1 MARRSSSKSNTET
14 PLSYYKEP
22 FHEKTFFHY
31 LLFVLVIVTLIISS
45 FSLYKTNK
53 LAGAVVADTI
63 NVNDFLGKLTSH
75 DEMKD
80 YFGVTP
86 LNILQVNQNNLA
98 NLQTQINGLDTSYI
112 GDFIVQ
118 YSDNIV
124 IYDFNNDQIKEILS
138 LQQPPQQ
145 LPVDLFTKLNDHYE
159 LQGLENEQPVGGQ
172 LDEISLNTL
181 KQQFP
186 DVYGNAKVGD
196 FLLRYQTK
204 LIIYDYIQDRIVNSA
219 DLG

>member
-1 MARRSSSKSNTET
+1 MARGSSSKSSSET
-14 PLSYYKEP
+14 SHSYYKEP

-31 LLFVLVIVTLIISS
+31 LLFVLVITTLIISS

-63 NVNDFLGKLTSH
+63 NVNDFLSKLTSH
-75 DEMKD
+75 DETKD
-80 YFGVTP
+80 YIGVTP

-98 NLQTQINGLDTSYI
+98 NLQAQINGLDTSYI

-124 IYDFNNDQIKEILS
+124 IYDFNNDQIKGILN
-138 LQQPPQQ
+138 LQQPQPQ
-145 LPVDLFTKLNDHYE
+145 LPADFFTKLNDHYE
-159 LQGLENEQPVGGQ
+159 LQGLESEQPVGGQ

-196 FLLRYQTK
+196 FLLRYPTK

-219 DLG
+219 DLD

>member
-1 MARRSSSKSNTET
+1 MARGGVSRSKSSKDYYS
-14 PLSYYKEP
+14 YKESL
-22 FHEKTFFHY
+22 HEKPVFHY
-31 LLFVLVIVTLIISS
+31 ALFLLIIVALVISS
-45 FSLYKTNK
+45 FSLYKTNN

-63 NVNDFLGKLTSH
+63 NVNDFLSKLTSH
-75 DEMKD
+75 DETKD
-80 YFGVTP
+80 YIGVTP

-98 NLQTQINGLDTSYI
+98 NLQAQINGLDTSYI

-124 IYDFNNDQIKEILS
+124 IYDFNNDQIKGILN
-138 LQQPPQQ
+138 LQQLQPQ
-145 LPVDLFTKLNDHYE
+145 LPDDFFTKLNDHYE
-159 LQGLENEQPVGGQ
+159 LQDLESEQPVGGQ

>member
-1 MARRSSSKSNTET
+1 MARRGSSKSSSET
-14 PLSYYKEP
+14 SHSYYKEP

-45 FSLYKTNK
+45 FSLYKTNQ

-63 NVNDFLGKLTSH
+63 SVNDFLSKLTSH
-75 DEMKD
+75 DEMKN
-80 YFGVTP
+80 YIGVTP
-86 LNILQVNQNNLA
+86 LNILQVNQNNID
-98 NLQTQINGLDTSYI
+98 NLRAQIDGLDAAYI
-112 GDFIVQ
+112 GNFIVQ
-118 YSDNIV
+118 YSDNLV
-124 IYDFNNDQIKEILS
+124 IYDFDDDQIKGILN
-138 LQQPPQQ
+138 LQQSQPQ
-145 LPVDLFTKLNDHYE
+145 LPADFYTKLNNHVE
-159 LQGLENEQPVGGQ
+159 LQGLESEQPIGVQ